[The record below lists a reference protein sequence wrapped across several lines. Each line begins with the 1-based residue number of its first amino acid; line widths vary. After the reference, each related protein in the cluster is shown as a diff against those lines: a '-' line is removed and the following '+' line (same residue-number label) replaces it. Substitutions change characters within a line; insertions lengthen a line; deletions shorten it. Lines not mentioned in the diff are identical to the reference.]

1 METFADGGGKRF
13 CRRVLCQLMP
23 LAQFQVDCAAVAVA
37 PLLVVVIILLIVVV
51 VLCLAVAFGLND

>member
-23 LAQFQVDCAAVAVA
+23 LAQFQVDCVAVAVA
-37 PLLVVVIILLIVVV
+37 LLVVVLLIVVV

>member
-23 LAQFQVDCAAVAVA
+23 LAQFQVDCAAVA
-37 PLLVVVIILLIVVV
+37 PLLVVVVIILLIVVV